1 MSILG
6 RFGFLTV
13 VALAFALLA
22 AHPATSGES
31 GGGGTRSLQGEDFLV
46 QDVNVTAECNQ
57 DGVSTVRYT
66 ATGPAIGPYPGT
78 FFLSGR
84 VTIGPQEFEGP
95 LEGTVA
101 GPVLTLSE
109 GFVVF
114 SPLATITGSKTLP
127 ENIDPSV
134 SQGTCMEVT
143 DFPGSGTVVVVSTQP
158 RYDATITGSK
168 TLPENIDPSVSQGTC
183 MEVTD
188 FPGSGTVVVVS
199 TQPRYDATIHEPL
212 GTFHDE
218 GDALLSFTE
227 IDLDVGRIAGFDQ
240 FFLQSDPSPPPDDD
254 DDDDDDD

>member
-13 VALAFALLA
+13 VSLAFALLA

-66 ATGPAIGPYPGT
+66 ATGPATGPYPGT

-95 LEGTVA
+95 MEGTVA

-158 RYDATITGSK
+158 RYDATI
-168 TLPENIDPSVSQGTC
+168 
-183 MEVTD
+183 
-188 FPGSGTVVVVS
+188 
-199 TQPRYDATIHEPL
+199 HEPL

-218 GDALLSFTE
+218 GDSLLSFTE

>member
-1 MSILG
+1 MSTLG
-6 RFGFLTV
+6 RFGLLTV

-22 AHPATSGES
+22 AHPALTSGE
-31 GGGGTRSLQGEDFLV
+31 GGGNGTRSLQGEDFLV
-46 QDVNVTAECNQ
+46 QDVNVTADCDP

-66 ATGPAIGPYPGT
+66 ATGPATGPYPGT

-84 VTIGPQEFEGP
+84 VTIGPQEFEGALP
-95 LEGTVA
+95 GTVA
-101 GPVLTLSE
+101 GPVLTLTE

-114 SPLATITGSKTLP
+114 SPLATVTGSKTLP
-127 ENIDPSV
+127 EDIDPSV

-158 RYDATITGSK
+158 RYDATI
-168 TLPENIDPSVSQGTC
+168 
-183 MEVTD
+183 
-188 FPGSGTVVVVS
+188 
-199 TQPRYDATIHEPL
+199 YEPL

-227 IDLDVGRIAGFDQ
+227 LDLDVGRIAGFDQ
-240 FFLQSDPSPPPDDD
+240 FFLQSDPAPPPDDD